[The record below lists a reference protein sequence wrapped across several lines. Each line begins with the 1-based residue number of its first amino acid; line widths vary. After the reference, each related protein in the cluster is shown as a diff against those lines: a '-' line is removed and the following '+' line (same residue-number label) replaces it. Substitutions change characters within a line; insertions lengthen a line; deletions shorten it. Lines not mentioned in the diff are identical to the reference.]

1 MMPESKSLKTKNG
14 QFIDGLKLIKP
25 KVFEDERG
33 FFYESWNA
41 KDYEIIFKDS
51 KLKFV
56 QDNHSR
62 SSYGVL
68 RGLHYQLPPAQQ
80 GKLIRCTHGLIY
92 DVAVDLRKSSESF
105 GMWFGIELS
114 SINKFQLWVPNG
126 FAHGFLTLSKF
137 AEVQYKTTD
146 YWCPDLERSI
156 KWDDESLKIDWPLT
170 SINKEDLTINSKDSN
185 GLSFDQAN
193 SIGEIFS

>member
-1 MMPESKSLKTKNG
+1 MPELKSLKTKNG

-41 KDYEIIFKDS
+41 KDYEVISNDS
-51 KLKFV
+51 TLNFV

-80 GKLIRCTHGLIY
+80 GKLIRCTQGRIY
-92 DVAVDLRKSSESF
+92 DVAVDLRKSSASF

-114 SINKFQLWVPNG
+114 SINNLQLWVPNG
-126 FAHGFLTLSKF
+126 FAHGFLTLSEF
-137 AEVQYKTTD
+137 AEVQYKTTN
-146 YWCPDLERSI
+146 YWCADLERSI
-156 KWDDESLKIDWPLT
+156 RWDDKSLKIDWPLT
-170 SINKEDLTINSKDSN
+170 SINKENLTINSKDSN